1 MIRTAPNDPPNAF
14 VAWFRNEPWRIL
26 VVGILVALIVAGLLM
41 YGLMAPPLGEVATL
55 VGTLAVTSIL
65 SVGLGF
71 VLYRRGWA
79 RSSSLMVT
87 LIATYIWAAVL
98 TLINVW
104 VMQRRMFFSEH
115 DLVLSG
121 VLLLFAVIIAT
132 SYGLFVAASVTDGL
146 RELADTADQVAA
158 GDLSARV
165 PVQGRDEIARVSH
178 SFNAMAAQLQEA
190 ANQQQEL
197 DTLRRN
203 LIAWTSHDLRTPLT
217 SIQVRIEALNDGLIT
232 DPDTLQRYYQTIRA
246 DGLAL
251 NKLIDD
257 LFEMAQLEAGGL
269 KLDLASASFS
279 DLVSDCLESF
289 LPIAEQRDISLTG
302 EVAADVDPVI
312 MDAARV
318 SRVLSNL
325 CGNAIRHTPDGGAV
339 HVHAQRGL
347 NGVAV
352 TIEDSGAG
360 FIPADLPNV
369 FEQFYRGEPA
379 RTRATGGAGLGLAIA
394 RGIVEAHGGRIWAE
408 NLPSGGALVGFYIP
422 DRAALGASD
431 TR

>member
-1 MIRTAPNDPPNAF
+1 MIHTSTVDSPNPLI
-14 VAWFRNEPWRIL
+14 AWFRDAPWRIL
-26 VVGILVALIVAGLLM
+26 VVGIIVALAVAAVLM
-41 YGLMAPPLGEVATL
+41 YGLMAPPRSEVATL
-55 VGTLAVTSIL
+55 VATLAVTSIL
-65 SVGLGF
+65 SVGLGYVF
-71 VLYRRGWA
+71 YRRGWA

-104 VMQRRMFFSEH
+104 VMQQRMFFSEH

-132 SYGLFVAASVTDGL
+132 TYGLFVATSVTDGL
-146 RELADTADQVAA
+146 RELADTADRVAA
-158 GDLSARV
+158 GDLGARV
-165 PVQGRDEIARVSH
+165 PVQGRDEIARVSE
-178 SFNAMAAQLQEA
+178 SFNAMAAQLQA
-190 ANQQQEL
+190 AAAQQQEL
-197 DTLRRN
+197 DALRRN

-217 SIQVRIEALNDGLIT
+217 SIQVRIEALNDGLIV
-232 DPDTLQRYYQTIRA
+232 DPTTLQRYYQTIRA

-251 NKLIDD
+251 NRLIED

-269 KLDLASASFS
+269 RLDLASAPLS

-289 LPIAEQRDISLTG
+289 QAIAEQRAITLTG
-302 EVAADVDPVI
+302 EVAADVDPVV

-325 CGNAIRHTPDGGAV
+325 CGNAISHTPDGGTV
-339 HVHAQRGL
+339 HVNANREQD
-347 NGVAV
+347 GVTV
-352 TIEDSGAG
+352 TVADSGSG
-360 FIPADLPNV
+360 FIPADLPSV

-394 RGIVEAHGGRIWAE
+394 RGIIEAHGGQIWAE
-408 NLPSGGALVGFYIP
+408 NQLAGGALVGFYLP
-422 DRAALGASD
+422 NSA
-431 TR
+431 

>member
-1 MIRTAPNDPPNAF
+1 MIPTTTGDPPNS
-14 VAWFRNEPWRIL
+14 VLAWFRDAPWRIL
-26 VVGILVALIVAGLLM
+26 VAGIVVALVVAALLM
-41 YGLMAPPLGEVATL
+41 VGLMAPPLDELATL
-55 VGTLAVTSIL
+55 VATLAVTSVL
-65 SVGLGF
+65 SVGLGY

-79 RSSSLMVT
+79 RSSSLLIT

-104 VMQRRMFFSEH
+104 VMQQRMFFSEH

-132 SYGLFVAASVTDGL
+132 TYGLFVASSVTDGL
-146 RELADTADQVAA
+146 RELADTADRVAA
-158 GDLSARV
+158 GDLAARV

-178 SFNAMAAQLQEA
+178 SFNAMAAQLQA
-190 ANQQQEL
+190 AADQQQKL

-203 LIAWTSHDLRTPLT
+203 LLAWTSHDLRTPLT

-232 DPDTLQRYYQTIRA
+232 DPDALQRYYRTIRA

-251 NKLIDD
+251 NRLIDD

-269 KLDLASASFS
+269 RLDLASASLS
-279 DLVSDCLESF
+279 DLVSDTLESF
-289 LPIAEQRDISLTG
+289 RPIAEQRGVSLTA
-302 EVAADVDPVI
+302 EVAPDLDPVV

-318 SRVLSNL
+318 GRVLSNL
-325 CGNAIRHTPDGGAV
+325 CANAIRHTPDGGTV
-339 HVHAQRGL
+339 HVRAYRGDA
-347 NGVAV
+347 GVTV
-352 TIEDSGAG
+352 TVEDSGPG
-360 FIPADLPNV
+360 FTPADLPNV

-379 RTRATGGAGLGLAIA
+379 RSRATGGGGLGLAIA

-408 NLPSGGALVGFYIP
+408 NRPAGGALVGFTLP
-422 DRAALGASD
+422 APV
-431 TR
+431 